1 MLAAVRELKAIA
13 YLLCPVPVWRS
24 QVFERRFSRT
34 KLTLALSREQ
44 EVNHRLGM
52 GLGSAGGAGLGN
64 LGLLEVPHTQ
74 TLDLGPGH
82 QPPLLDPA
90 HLDLEGLLRKHFNLT
105 LKTLTIMQL
114 PL

>member
-1 MLAAVRELKAIA
+1 M
-13 YLLCPVPVWRS
+13 
-24 QVFERRFSRT
+24 
-34 KLTLALSREQ
+34 
-44 EVNHRLGM
+44 GM
-52 GLGSAGGAGLGN
+52 GNARGAGLGN

-74 TLDLGPGH
+74 TLDLGPGN

>member
-1 MLAAVRELKAIA
+1 M
-13 YLLCPVPVWRS
+13 
-24 QVFERRFSRT
+24 
-34 KLTLALSREQ
+34 SREQ

-82 QPPLLDPA
+82 QPPLLDPV
-90 HLDLEGLLRKHFNLT
+90 HLDLEGLERQILQPILKNLDYSFCS
-105 LKTLTIMQL
+105 LHSEPQL
-114 PL
+114 PPIKRQLQSNR

>member
-1 MLAAVRELKAIA
+1 
-13 YLLCPVPVWRS
+13 
-24 QVFERRFSRT
+24 
-34 KLTLALSREQ
+34 
-44 EVNHRLGM
+44 M
-52 GLGSAGGAGLGN
+52 GRAGGASLGN
-64 LGLLEVPHTQ
+64 LCLLEVPHTQ
-74 TLDLGPGH
+74 TFDLGSVD

>member
-1 MLAAVRELKAIA
+1 M
-13 YLLCPVPVWRS
+13 PVWRS
-24 QVFERRFSRT
+24 QVFERCFSRT
-34 KLTLALSREQ
+34 ELTLTLSREQ

-52 GLGSAGGAGLGN
+52 GMNNAGGAGLRN

-90 HLDLEGLLRKHFNLT
+90 HLDLEGLLRKHFNQS